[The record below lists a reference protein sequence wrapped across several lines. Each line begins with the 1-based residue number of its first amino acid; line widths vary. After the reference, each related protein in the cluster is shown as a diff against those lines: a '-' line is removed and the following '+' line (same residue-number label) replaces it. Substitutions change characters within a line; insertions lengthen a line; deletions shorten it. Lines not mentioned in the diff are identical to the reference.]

1 MYYGK
6 NNHTFKFATILAI
19 CIGLVSLVS
28 CSPHRRLS
36 RLLRNHPYLVETQIR
51 DSVVVREGKVV
62 DTTLLIKETRDTIQL
77 SSGTTIIRNSDTF
90 RFITRIEPCTT
101 FITKRETI
109 FPKEQRKEKAEER
122 QFWEILQVIALI
134 FLCVLLGLS
143 LIIRRI

>member
-51 DSVVVREGKVV
+51 DSLVVREGKVV

-101 FITKRETI
+101 FIQKREI
-109 FPKEQRKEKAEER
+109 ILPKERKETGEKR
-122 QFWEILQVIALI
+122 SKWEIYQIISFIV
-134 FLCVLLGLS
+134 LCVLLTLS
-143 LIIRRI
+143 LFVNRR